1 MDVLVTA
8 QLSSGAPV
16 RAHRLRFSGSQLR
29 PVLRAEGRG
38 AQGRELQLQTP
49 VGEAR
54 EGGARFPF
62 PEESS
67 SELSW
72 PSVCGMNRLTD
83 AEDHSQLPKWSKGE
97 RDP

>member
-16 RAHRLRFSGSQLR
+16 RAHRLRFSGSQLC
-29 PVLRAEGRG
+29 PVLQAEGRA
-38 AQGRELQLQTP
+38 AQGRAAQGRALQLQTP

-67 SELSW
+67 SEPSW

-83 AEDHSQLPKWSKGE
+83 A
-97 RDP
+97 